1 METGYETII
10 DTQNLIWTLVVY
22 LIHGALVL
30 VQTSLACFL
39 LATGAHNL
47 LFPDLDRPWLR
58 RLGAAGIATP
68 HTRAFG
74 GIRVLL
80 GLGLLAPLMLGVSV
94 AASLV
99 ACVGTAAFLVLLERR
114 IRASG
119 RSDGRIMRSIA
130 IAFAGLAAIFMIWER
145 EDNFVLGADL
155 LLHAKEWRNEEL
167 AWQLAGDPKSPKVG
181 DLAPDFELQDPD
193 GNVTVRLSDFR
204 GKRPVALVF
213 GSYT

>member
-22 LIHGALVL
+22 LMHGALVL

-47 LFPDLDRPWLR
+47 VLPDLDRPWLR

-80 GLGLLAPLMLGVSV
+80 GLGLLAPLMLGVHWSNLANV
-94 AASLV
+94 RTTLSTRPLAE
-99 ACVGTAAFLVLLERR
+99 FYH
-114 IRASG
+114 ASG
-119 RSDGRIMRSIA
+119 RSTLRSVIA
-130 IAFAGLAAIFMIWER
+130 ILF
-145 EDNFVLGADL
+145 
-155 LLHAKEWRNEEL
+155 
-167 AWQLAGDPKSPKVG
+167 
-181 DLAPDFELQDPD
+181 
-193 GNVTVRLSDFR
+193 
-204 GKRPVALVF
+204 
-213 GSYT
+213 